1 MSVGLAITIYPKK
14 LPSLP
19 QTTVTNKL
27 PLLIPTSP
35 THPEL
40 PLATGVKYP
49 FELLPTPQAQVQLP
63 ATSRF
68 QQPSALLPTQ
78 QVSSSSKVSH
88 LAQPRAQVPAFAGVR
103 SQTLFLAVPRPAGQI
118 AAPTAVRQAVRAQH
132 PSLTGLVPLGASHKP
147 AQIPASTH
155 VRPALRAALLS
166 GVQHPGLVSSHIK
179 VPVAVIDQKY
189 AATGK
194 FPVQHIGGTINSL
207 QLSG

>member
-1 MSVGLAITIYPKK
+1 MSVGLAITIYPKN

-19 QTTVTNKL
+19 QTRVTNKL
-27 PLLIPTSP
+27 PLLIPTTP
-35 THPEL
+35 AHPKL
-40 PLATGVKYP
+40 PLATGVKHP

-78 QVSSSSKVSH
+78 QVSSSPKASRLV
-88 LAQPRAQVPAFAGVR
+88 QPRAQVPVFSGVH
-103 SQTLFLAVPRPAGQI
+103 SQTLFLAVPRPTGQI
-118 AAPTAVRQAVRAQH
+118 PAPTALRPAVRAQH
-132 PSLTGLVPLGASHKP
+132 PSLTGLIPLNASHKQ

-155 VRPALRAALLS
+155 VRSALRAALLP
-166 GVQHPGLVSSHIK
+166 GVQHPGLVSSHIH

-194 FPVQHIGGTINSL
+194 FPVQLYS
-207 QLSG
+207 